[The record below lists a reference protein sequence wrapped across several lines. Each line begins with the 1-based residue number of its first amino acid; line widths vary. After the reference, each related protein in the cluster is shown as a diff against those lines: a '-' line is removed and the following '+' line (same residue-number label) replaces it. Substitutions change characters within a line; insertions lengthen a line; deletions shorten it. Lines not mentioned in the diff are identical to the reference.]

1 MDGNAYNNTFSSIP
15 LNMQGEYG
23 DVYIKITLSTD
34 FDTQYIKNIDDSQIV
49 LNFYRQA
56 SAEELEFAEIA
67 DKCP

>member
-1 MDGNAYNNTFSSIP
+1 
-15 LNMQGEYG
+15 MQGEYG